1 MKASIIRKETFN
13 SAHRLFLDE
22 WSEAKNLEVFGKCS
36 YPHFHG
42 HNYDLHL
49 KVTGDI
55 DPKTG
60 FVYDVAE
67 LKQIIKEEVI
77 HPFDHRN
84 LNLDT
89 TEFKNLIPTV
99 ENIAKVIYHKIRNR
113 IQPEYEIKVRLYETP
128 RNYCDFPV

>member
-67 LKQIIKEEVI
+67 LKQIIKEEVT

-89 TEFKNLIPTV
+89 TEFKDLIPTV
-99 ENIAKVIYHKIRNR
+99 ENIAKVIYHKIRKR
-113 IQPEYEIKVRLYETP
+113 IAPAYEIKVTLYETP
-128 RNYCDFPV
+128 RNYCEFPA